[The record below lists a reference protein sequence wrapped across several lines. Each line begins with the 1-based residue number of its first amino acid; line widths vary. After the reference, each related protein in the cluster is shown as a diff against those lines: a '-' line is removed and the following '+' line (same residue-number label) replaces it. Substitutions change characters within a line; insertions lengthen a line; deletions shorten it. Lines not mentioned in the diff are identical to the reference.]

1 MNMDGV
7 MDLEEFVSV
16 GGSQKEFNRYDTNH
30 DGVLDLDEL
39 LQAAD
44 YANLNQADFDYKT
57 S

>member
-1 MNMDGV
+1 
-7 MDLEEFVSV
+7 MDLEEFVSA
-16 GGSQKEFNRYDTNH
+16 GGSETEFDRYDTNH

-44 YANLNQADFDYKT
+44 YAVMNHDDFDYKT